1 MAGERDG
8 EEILC
13 VCALLGAVSWRSIS
27 GYPCDGEGA
36 FGFRLGQRVKLDV
49 MCGLCTVDCTFLMS
63 YCVHVVFESSYETIL
78 CVGVGECPFVLLKN
92 AMCLYCCFS
101 FQLQSHNR

>member
-36 FGFRLGQRVKLDV
+36 FGFRLGQREN
-49 MCGLCTVDCTFLMS
+49 LM
-63 YCVHVVFESSYETIL
+63 
-78 CVGVGECPFVLLKN
+78 
-92 AMCLYCCFS
+92 
-101 FQLQSHNR
+101 